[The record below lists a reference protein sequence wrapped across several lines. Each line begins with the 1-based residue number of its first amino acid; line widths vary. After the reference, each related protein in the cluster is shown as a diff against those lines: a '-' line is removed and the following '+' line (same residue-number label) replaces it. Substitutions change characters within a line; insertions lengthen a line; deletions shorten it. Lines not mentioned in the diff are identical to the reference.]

1 VKHLDPQTVHLLVD
15 LFIVIRC
22 LLVCVVVAFATW
34 RRSLSGWIMAGMLAG
49 AELGHDCPALALQTQ
64 LLSTIFL
71 RLIKVIIAPLLLGT
85 IIVGIAGHTSL
96 EKVGRL
102 ACKALFYFEVVSS
115 VALLIGF
122 AAGTLFRVGVG
133 IDVGALP
140 IAPVAGISV
149 PSVSQLIVN
158 IFPENIAKSIGDEQV
173 LQVVVF
179 AILFAVSL
187 ALLSEVK
194 RHPVLALADSVSHVM
209 FKFTNIV
216 MLFAPMAAFSAM
228 AATVAH
234 LGLGVLFPLCKLIG
248 VLYLSIAF
256 FVVTVLLPIAC
267 WAKVPLMRFLRG
279 VAEPVA
285 IAFATASSEAAL
297 PLAMEKMTALGV
309 ERETS
314 SFVLATGYSFNLD
327 GSSLYESLAVL
338 FITQAAHVQLTIGQ
352 QGLVILTLLISSKGT
367 AGVVRASLIIV
378 LGVVTTFH
386 LPIGPVGLLLAIDQL
401 MDMGRTALN
410 VLGNCL
416 ATVVVSRWENEP
428 NLFNQRLAED

>member
-1 VKHLDPQTVHLLVD
+1 
-15 LFIVIRC
+15 
-22 LLVCVVVAFATW
+22 
-34 RRSLSGWIMAGMLAG
+34 
-49 AELGHDCPALALQTQ
+49 
-64 LLSTIFL
+64 
-71 RLIKVIIAPLLLGT
+71 
-85 IIVGIAGHTSL
+85 
-96 EKVGRL
+96 
-102 ACKALFYFEVVSS
+102 
-115 VALLIGF
+115 
-122 AAGTLFRVGVG
+122 VGVG